1 MKRDFTPLRI
11 VFLFSAIV
19 IFLSYTS
26 GVSASGNFN
35 DEITCEILEVVSA
48 DYGKNNGS
56 VTLKI
61 TGGVPPYA
69 LYWIPNYAV
78 MFENSDQTL
87 TFNNLKGDDSFTVYI
102 DDSEGNSSFCGTY
115 ITHNPSDGMFC
126 TYGIGF
132 WGNKNG
138 KGCYGGTPI
147 STMDLMRDAIMN
159 AGTPVLIGHSGAGFI
174 LDESDISDGNIFKIL
189 PGGGPSRAISGE
201 VSFSDKSSWPYLPL
215 SNKKSHEGKSQNSL
229 FSQTLALFF
238 NLNTNPN
245 LAKLVIKN
253 SVIGTIATDCA
264 TGEIKPRAEEKLY
277 PIPQDI
283 FDILSLDYGQTVDGL
298 FQMANDALGGELIG
312 IVNSDLEKAI
322 AAINEAFDGCRAI
335 VDWYDGSSPKI
346 GNRILLEPSG
356 LKAYPNP
363 FRTSVNFE
371 FVPDRDA
378 QARLEL
384 FDMLGQKISTL
395 LYIPV
400 NKGVMNKVEY
410 KPDGI
415 NSGFLF
421 YRLTLGDEV
430 TAGKMLYAK

>member
-11 VFLFSAIV
+11 VFLLSFFL
-19 IFLSYTS
+19 IFLDYSSKASVS
-26 GVSASGNFN
+26 GIFN

-56 VTLKI
+56 VTLQI
-61 TGGVPPYA
+61 TGGVPPYD
-69 LYWIPNYAV
+69 LYWIPNNAV
-78 MFENSDQTL
+78 MKKNDDETL
-87 TFNNLKGDDSFTVYI
+87 TFNNLKGDASFTVYI

-115 ITHNPSDGMFC
+115 ITHNPPEGIFC

-138 KGCYGGTPI
+138 KGCLGGEPTSTMRLMENAISKVGTPF
-147 STMDLMRDAIMN
+147 
-159 AGTPVLIGHSGAGFI
+159 LIGQPDAGFV
-174 LDESDISDGNIFKIL
+174 LDIPDISDGNIFKIL
-189 PGGGPSRAISGE
+189 PGGGPSRIITGE
-201 VSFSDKSSWPYLPL
+201 VYYSDRDSWPYLPL
-215 SNKKSHEGKSQNSL
+215 STKKSTEGKSQNSL

-238 NLNTNPN
+238 NININPK
-245 LAKLVIKN
+245 LAELIIQN
-253 SVIGTIATDCA
+253 SVLGTIATDCA
-264 TGEIKPRAEEKLY
+264 TGEIKPGAEEKLY

-283 FDILSLDYGQTVDGL
+283 FDILSSNYGQTVDGL
-298 FQMANDALGGELIG
+298 FQMANEALGGELRG
-312 IVNSDLEKAI
+312 IVLTDMEKAVT
-322 AAINEAFDGCRAI
+322 AVNEAFEGCRAI

-371 FVPDRDA
+371 FVPEHDA